1 MEAMLR
7 QMNTSTTSKILRSQ
21 KQQNSFKTIKA
32 ILLIT
37 PSKNA
42 GILRNMGLRGLTVK
56 IERICNTRPNLQN
69 GLGEKFIGTIYRQVC
84 MFCYTEYKNYD

>member
-1 MEAMLR
+1 MLR
-7 QMNTSTTSKILRSQ
+7 QMNTSTTSKILKSQ

-56 IERICNTRPNLQN
+56 IERICNTRPNLQD
-69 GLGEKFIGTIYRQVC
+69 GLGE
-84 MFCYTEYKNYD
+84 